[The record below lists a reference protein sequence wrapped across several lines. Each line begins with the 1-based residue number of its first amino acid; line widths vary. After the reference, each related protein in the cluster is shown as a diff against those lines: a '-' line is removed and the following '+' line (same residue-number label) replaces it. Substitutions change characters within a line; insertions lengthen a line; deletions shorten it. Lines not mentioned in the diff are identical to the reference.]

1 MATNKMTRA
10 EPDAITEAWR
20 KLTPKQA
27 AFVNAYQRCGN
38 KTESYRIAYPVSRE
52 WHSNAVGTE
61 AVRLSNHP
69 AISLL
74 LGDVVATIRDNA
86 REASIQTASKLLRI
100 AEVPED
106 AGASHKAVAVQAL
119 RLLSDQAGVTGQG
132 ATVNVQV
139 NNNALDPS
147 AAWNAGGSDAWANR
161 HAAIDA
167 ASSVTPD
174 SSASA

>member
-1 MATNKMTRA
+1 MATKEIQRA

-20 KLTPKQA
+20 KLTPKQLT
-27 AFVNAYQRCGN
+27 FVQEYRRLGN
-38 KTESYRIAYPVSRE
+38 KTEAYCSAYEWNGSR
-52 WHSNAVGTE
+52 AVATIE
-61 AVRLSNHP
+61 AVRLSQSP
-69 AISLL
+69 RIALV
-74 LGDVVATIRDNA
+74 LGDALATIRDNA

-100 AEVPED
+100 AEVSED

-161 HAAIDA
+161 HAAIDT